1 LYQSEA
7 VYNAVYDSD
16 WYNQSERYKYYTR
29 MMIMTAQRPVKLTAG
44 RFGTLSLPLF
54 ASVSVNTAT
63 VSTNQDSLAK

>member
-29 MMIMTAQRPVKLTAG
+29 MMIMRAQRPVKLTAG

-54 ASVSVNTAT
+54 ASVSVNT
-63 VSTNQDSLAK
+63 